1 MLIREKISTSLI
13 IPKIIFLLTVFLVI
27 LTIVLGYMF
36 IFVDAQ
42 TIVNEASHFTV
53 SFQET
58 LSTSDN
64 IEATLNP

>member
-1 MLIREKISTSLI
+1 MLRERIKTSPLV
-13 IPKIIFLLTVFLVI
+13 PKIIFFLTVFLVI
-27 LTIVLGYMF
+27 LTIVLAYMF

-53 SFQET
+53 ELEESLGMNDE
-58 LSTSDN
+58 